1 MSLNSLPIRGKLL
14 VTFGLMFALILG
26 LGGLSIHQFGVM
38 NAANRDIRD
47 NWLPS
52 VAAIGELKTIIS
64 RERIRA
70 ARVMATDDP
79 AQRAGALNDTTQAG
93 AAVQAALKDRK
104 SVV

>member
-38 NAANRDIRD
+38 NAATRDIRD
-47 NWLPS
+47 NWLPG

-70 ARVMATDDP
+70 ARE
-79 AQRAGALNDTTQAG
+79 RAG
-93 AAVQAALKDRK
+93 
-104 SVV
+104 